1 MDEPGTRPVPSR
13 RNIAIL
19 AVPMLAFAIAS
30 NVGNALAP
38 TLIANEPSLLL
49 VLSPRL
55 RWLVLIAPEIN
66 VFAFY
71 AVPLLR
77 AAALLAVY
85 YLLGRWYGDRSVRWL
100 EDRAR
105 NTVRPLLWMERKFHQ
120 ARYPMVFAFP
130 GTLVALLAGCR
141 RHRAPRVPR
150 RRAVQHRD
158 ATRAGPLRRERVPR
172 SARRRARLD
181 QRAPALAHR
190 RVDGHRVRLGAVVQP
205 ARLRADGVDRRPRG
219 RAHPR
224 RRRDRRGTRRPS

>member
-1 MDEPGTRPVPSR
+1 MAEPGTRPVPGR

-130 GTLVALLAGCR
+130 GTLVALLAG
-141 RHRAPRVPR
+141 ADGIALPAYL
-150 RRAVQHRD
+150 AVALFEHRD
-158 ATRAGPLRRERVPR
+158 ATRAGPLPRERLPGA
-172 SARRRARLD
+172 AR
-181 QRAPALAHR
+181 
-190 RVDGHRVRLGAVVQP
+190 
-205 ARLRADGVDRRPRG
+205 
-219 RAHPR
+219 
-224 RRRDRRGTRRPS
+224 

>member
-1 MDEPGTRPVPSR
+1 MDERGTPPVPRR
-13 RNIAIL
+13 RNLAFL

-30 NVGNALAP
+30 NIGNALAP

-55 RWLVLIAPEIN
+55 RWLLLISPEIN
-66 VFAFY
+66 VLAFY

-105 NTVRPLLWMERKFHQ
+105 NTVRPLLWLERKFHQ

-130 GTLVALLAGCR
+130 GTLVALLAG
-141 RHRAPRVPR
+141 ADGIALPAYL
-150 RRAVQHRD
+150 AVALTSIALRLVLVRYVASVFQ
-158 ATRAGPLRRERVPR
+158 GPLGDVLDWINEHQLWLTGASVAIVFGWVLWSNRHGSAPIESIDDLAAELDEAGAELEQER
-172 SARRRARLD
+172 D
-181 QRAPALAHR
+181 Q
-190 RVDGHRVRLGAVVQP
+190 
-205 ARLRADGVDRRPRG
+205 
-219 RAHPR
+219 
-224 RRRDRRGTRRPS
+224 S